1 MGVTGGG
8 SSRGGPFPLLS
19 PETERGLREPSSEP
33 GMGSRKPGN
42 WVGAPRGLRRAW
54 QPTPVFLSGES
65 PWTEEPGGLQSMGS
79 RSQTQ
84 LKRLNM
90 HAPRGLD

>member
-1 MGVTGGG
+1 MAIPGGG
-8 SSRGGPFPLLS
+8 AL
-19 PETERGLREPSSEP
+19 PSSEP
-33 GMGSRKPGN
+33 RDQTGTTGAKLRAWDGLRKPGN
-42 WVGAPRGLRRAW
+42 WVGAPRRLRRAW